1 MHCRVRYL
9 LDFDLKSHSGQVC
22 RINETTCFGLITLP
36 DLMSYPRQ
44 TTFETYTQM
53 SSITF
58 RIYRPWLIPNL
69 FQSDILSSFEKVKTL
84 KSFAKL
90 SIKPRMHLWEISI
103 LSLNDIIVRLTK
115 IMNRADKNQVHF

>member
-1 MHCRVRYL
+1 
-9 LDFDLKSHSGQVC
+9 
-22 RINETTCFGLITLP
+22 
-36 DLMSYPRQ
+36 MSYPRQ

-90 SIKPRMHLWEISI
+90 GIKPRMYLWEISI
-103 LSLNDIIVRLTK
+103 LSLDDIIVRLTK